1 MGGRKRRRR
10 PEEWCCR
17 FVLDESESFKTFSK
31 TGVDE
36 RGTREMEM
44 ISYGGLAGKAK
55 NAAWTWKISQTR
67 GKR

>member
-1 MGGRKRRRR
+1 
-10 PEEWCCR
+10 
-17 FVLDESESFKTFSK
+17 VLDESESFKTLSK